1 MLVDSHCHLDHSK
14 MEVTPEEAVR
24 RARLAGVER
33 IVTICTRLDRY
44 ELVREIAVQ
53 FDDVYMG
60 VGVHPHE
67 AGDAGIDR
75 PDALIDLAAADPKM
89 VGVGETGLDYFYDFA
104 PKAQQRTSF
113 EAHILAARHLALPL
127 IIHTRDAD
135 DDTISILREH
145 WQDGAFPILI
155 HCFTGGQALADAVV
169 EMDGFISL
177 SGITTFK
184 SAEDLRA
191 VIDTVPNNRLL
202 VETDAPYLAPTPHR
216 GKTNEPAFVA
226 HTADYWA
233 VRKGMETEA
242 FRAQTGQN
250 FLTLFSKVPGE
261 RTFTDE

>member
-14 MEVTPEEAVR
+14 MEVSPKEAVR

-44 ELVREIAVQ
+44 DLISAIAEQ
-53 FDDVYMG
+53 FDDVFMG

-67 AGDAGIDR
+67 AGEAGIDR
-75 PDALIDLAAADPKM
+75 PDPLIELAKDPKM

-104 PKAQQRTSF
+104 PKQQQRTSF
-113 EAHILAARHLALPL
+113 EAHILASRHLALPL

-169 EMDGFISL
+169 EMDGFVSL

-184 SAEDLRA
+184 SAEDLRQ
-191 VIDTVPNNRLL
+191 VIDTVPNDRLL

-226 HTADYWA
+226 HTADFWSS
-233 VRKGMETEA
+233 RKGMEA
-242 FRAQTGQN
+242 ADFRALTGQN

-261 RTFTDE
+261 RIFNDA

>member
-14 MEVTPEEAVR
+14 MELSPAEAVQS
-24 RARLAGVER
+24 ARDAGVER

-44 ELVREIAVQ
+44 ELVSSLAAP
-53 FDDVYMG
+53 FDDVFLG

-67 AGDAGIDR
+67 AGDAGLDS
-75 PDALIDLAAADPKM
+75 PEPLIELAHDPKM

-104 PKAQQRTSF
+104 PKDRQRTSF

-135 DDTISILREH
+135 SDTIAILREH

-169 EMDGFISL
+169 EMDGFVSL

-184 SAEDLRA
+184 SAEDLRQ
-191 VIDTVPNNRLL
+191 VIDTVPDNRLL

-216 GKTNEPAFVA
+216 GKTNQPAFVA
-226 HTADYWA
+226 YTADFWA
-233 VRKGMETEA
+233 ARKDMEPEA
-242 FRAQTGQN
+242 FRALTGQN

-261 RTFTDE
+261 RVFSA